1 MKLFDSS
8 GIEQVDWA
16 DPDMEGVIKEPLR
29 KKIFVKGFPQS
40 VSEEALRSYFN
51 DICQGQV
58 QYIMTGPTYGFL
70 TFQSPQAANLVM
82 ERKDDLRLAGKKL
95 TIDWWVPKKREPNV
109 FAEPQP
115 RSILTPSYQAV
126 NRPPAPPQQVSS
138 PRPLEELLH
147 LTRLRGWGDPQ
158 YRVASFREPRSG
170 ALLYQYSVT
179 FPAVPFKISGGE
191 SHNKHLAFTNCAQL
205 ALGAISQERVPSP
218 DLRGFQ
224 YIPHHSPPPSFQ
236 TSTLLNLTNLRI

>member
-1 MKLFDSS
+1 MKLFNSS
-8 GIEQVDWA
+8 GIKQVDWA

-40 VSEEALRSYFN
+40 VSEEELRTYFN

-58 QYIMTGPTYGFL
+58 QYVMTGPTYGFL

-82 ERKDDLRLAGKKL
+82 ERKDDLWLGGKKL
-95 TIDWWVPKKREPNV
+95 TIDWWVPKRREGNV
-109 FAEPQP
+109 FASPQA
-115 RSILTPSYQAV
+115 RSVLTPRNQ
-126 NRPPAPPQQVSS
+126 APPQPLSS
-138 PRPLEELLH
+138 PRPLEELLQ

-158 YRVASFREPRSG
+158 YRLASFSQPGSE

-179 FPAVPFKISGGE
+179 FPAVPFKISGAE
-191 SHNKHLAFTNCAQL
+191 SHNKHQAFINCARL
-205 ALGAISQERVPSP
+205 ALEAISQERAPSP

-224 YIPHHSPPPSFQ
+224 YIPLQAQPPSVQ
-236 TSTLLNLTNLRI
+236 SSTLLNLTNLRI